1 MKYVVAL
8 GSNLGDRLENLK
20 GALRSIA
27 LIAEVKATSSF
38 YETNPVG
45 GPEQPDYLN
54 AVAILH
60 CNLSPEDLLLQLH
73 QIEYEAGRT
82 REVRWGARTLD
93 LDLISASTSSST
105 SSSTSYMPVII
116 ETELLVL
123 PHPRA
128 HERAFVL
135 QPWLEIEPEAQ
146 IIGKG
151 SVKELFAALDAK
163 E

>member
-38 YETNPVG
+38 YETDPVG

-60 CNLSPEDLLLQLH
+60 CNLSPEDLLLQLQ
-73 QIEYEAGRT
+73 QIESEAGRT

-105 SSSTSYMPVII
+105 SSSTSDMPVII
-116 ETELLVL
+116 ETALLVL

>member
-27 LIAEVKATSSF
+27 LIAEVEATSSF
-38 YETNPVG
+38 YETDPVG

-60 CNLSPEDLLLQLH
+60 CNLSPEDLLLQLQ
-73 QIEYEAGRT
+73 QIENEAGRT

-93 LDLISASTSSST
+93 LDLINAST

>member
-27 LIAEVKATSSF
+27 LIADLEATSSF
-38 YETNPVG
+38 YETDPVG

-60 CNLSPEDLLLQLH
+60 CNLSPEDLLLQLQ
-73 QIEYEAGRT
+73 QIENEAGRT

-93 LDLISASTSSST
+93 LDLINASTSSST
-105 SSSTSYMPVII
+105 SYRPVII

>member
-93 LDLISASTSSST
+93 LDLISASTNSST

>member
-60 CNLSPEDLLLQLH
+60 CNLSPEDLLLQLQ
-73 QIEYEAGRT
+73 QIESEAGRT
-82 REVRWGARTLD
+82 REVRWGARILD

-105 SSSTSYMPVII
+105 SSSTSDMPVII
-116 ETELLVL
+116 ETALLVL